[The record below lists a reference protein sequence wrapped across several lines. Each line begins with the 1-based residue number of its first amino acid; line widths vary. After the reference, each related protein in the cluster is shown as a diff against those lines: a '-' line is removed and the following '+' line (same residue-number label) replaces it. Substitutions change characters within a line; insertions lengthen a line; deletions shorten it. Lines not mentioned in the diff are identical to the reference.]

1 MKDLFN
7 HLPLA
12 LRQQATLRGA
22 MALLFLILFIAIW
35 VGTGEFSFA
44 LPCLVFVVFLI
55 VNTSIMLYNIING
68 NYVRI
73 YGTCTSIEKT
83 GIRRRVKSITVTHD
97 GQQLMISVRRR
108 LSGLSVGCG
117 VTLYLSDK
125 APVYEKNGAY
135 VIDSYYALS
144 LEEG

>member
-1 MKDLFN
+1 
-7 HLPLA
+7 
-12 LRQQATLRGA
+12 
-22 MALLFLILFIAIW
+22 
-35 VGTGEFSFA
+35 
-44 LPCLVFVVFLI
+44 
-55 VNTSIMLYNIING
+55 
-68 NYVRI
+68 
-73 YGTCTSIEKT
+73 
-83 GIRRRVKSITVTHD
+83 
-97 GQQLMISVRRR
+97 MISVRRR

>member
-7 HLPLA
+7 HLPPT
-12 LRQQATLRGA
+12 LRQQVMLRSA
-22 MALLFLILFIAIW
+22 AALLFLILFIAIW

-44 LPCLVFVVFLI
+44 LPCLMLAVFLI
-55 VNTSIMLYNIING
+55 VNTGIMLYNIING

-73 YGTCTSIEKT
+73 HGTCTGIERT
-83 GIRRRVKSITVTHD
+83 GIRRRVKSITVTHND
-97 GQQLMISVRRR
+97 QQLMIPVRRR

-117 VTLYLSDK
+117 ATLYLSDK

-135 VIDSYYALS
+135 VIDSYYALT
-144 LEEG
+144 LEEE

>member
-1 MKDLFN
+1 MKDLLN

-12 LRQQATLRGA
+12 LRQQAILRGA

-35 VGTGEFSFA
+35 AGTGEFSFA

-73 YGTCTSIEKT
+73 YGTCTGIERT
-83 GIRRRVKSITVTHD
+83 AIRRRVKSITVTHD
-97 GQQLMISVRRR
+97 GQQLMISVRRW

>member
-73 YGTCTSIEKT
+73 YGT
-83 GIRRRVKSITVTHD
+83 
-97 GQQLMISVRRR
+97 
-108 LSGLSVGCG
+108 
-117 VTLYLSDK
+117 
-125 APVYEKNGAY
+125 
-135 VIDSYYALS
+135 
-144 LEEG
+144 